1 MNEDNVRLVLYEP
14 RNWEVEASA
23 LSLNV
28 HTALALGT
36 TAKRTR
42 FFGNCNLIALCG
54 LLCRQ
59 AR

>member
-36 TAKRTR
+36 TVGQNELASSESA
-42 FFGNCNLIALCG
+42 I
-54 LLCRQ
+54 
-59 AR
+59 